1 LCINEARFGLL
12 TDYFGGRQDLQ
23 KRTVRVLHNLSFVE
37 DPTRV
42 FRAVRFEQ
50 RLGFLIAPHTE
61 SLIRSAVR
69 MNLLEKVGGQR
80 LFNELV
86 LILKEREPAG
96 AIARMATLGLLPSI
110 HPNLKLVPETARVIQ
125 GAGQV
130 LTWFHLLYLKDRCEQ
145 WQVYLLALCHGLR
158 HEEFEELC
166 HRLSIPG
173 RMTGRVFGQRRHAL
187 GMLDALQRR
196 IRRGSGIRNSEIYGW
211 FHGLSLEMLLY
222 IAAAAQEEV
231 KRYVSLYLTHLRQI
245 KCRLDGETLKAMGL
259 QPGPDFSRIMLR
271 LLTARLDGIISSDDE
286 ERALASELITS
297 KSQTT
302 VL

>member
-1 LCINEARFGLL
+1 
-12 TDYFGGRQDLQ
+12 
-23 KRTVRVLHNLSFVE
+23 
-37 DPTRV
+37 
-42 FRAVRFEQ
+42 
-50 RLGFLIAPHTE
+50 
-61 SLIRSAVR
+61 
-69 MNLLEKVGGQR
+69 
-80 LFNELV
+80 
-86 LILKEREPAG
+86 
-96 AIARMATLGLLPSI
+96 
-110 HPNLKLVPETARVIQ
+110 
-125 GAGQV
+125 
-130 LTWFHLLYLKDRCEQ
+130 
-145 WQVYLLALCHGLR
+145 
-158 HEEFEELC
+158 
-166 HRLSIPG
+166 
-173 RMTGRVFGQRRHAL
+173 MTGRVFGQRRHAL

-231 KRYVSLYLTHLRQI
+231 KRYVSLYLTQLRQI